1 MLSYINKVSEQNKI
15 YFNNKNKE
23 IKERKKAIEN
33 KYSKISSQG
42 ATGVIV
48 NQDGT
53 NSEMVSSSSSPN
65 GQISHDSPIKASDH
79 YLYSSSM

>member
-65 GQISHDSPIKASDH
+65 G
-79 YLYSSSM
+79 